1 MSLDWFKGNLPE
13 NPTFHCIKHGF
24 RLSKVFP
31 RNHTQWL
38 FVWDKNPRA
47 CRRVLWILL
56 VRSCI
61 VRFVSLSRLSLGADL
76 CPLPPP
82 SVFIF
87 PYVVVGPTLPT
98 PRSTP
103 AWLCTCCCHFDGCF
117 LFLLCLPSGCSVASY
132 IQHLI
137 DWLLCRTRFTRITFL
152 NMAFSKAFLKMAFS
166 KTQVYTHALV

>member
-24 RLSKVFP
+24 RLSFSQEITPNDCLYGIRIRGPAGVSCGSC
-31 RNHTQWL
+31 L
-38 FVWDKNPRA
+38 FVV
-47 CRRVLWILL
+47 VLS
-56 VRSCI
+56 V
-61 VRFVSLSRLSLGADL
+61 L
-76 CPLPPP
+76 CLCLDFPLAQIFAPSPPP

-137 DWLLCRTRFTRITFL
+137 DWLLCRTPFTRITFL